1 MNGQT
6 RLALAGAALTLALLA
21 AGAASQEAG
30 PAATVKI
37 GMAGSL
43 VRDVP
48 PALVQVMTPPF
59 QSLMR
64 EQTGLN
70 GEIVTAGDAHDL
82 GRRLNDQD
90 VQLGVFHGFEFAWAQ
105 EKYPDLRPLVIAVN
119 RHRTLRAFLM
129 VRNDS
134 EATGVADL
142 KGKAVSVPRRTRE
155 HCILFLERELKLQ
168 GAEAKDYFGSVV
180 NHASIEDAL
189 DDILRGKVQ
198 AALVDGVSL
207 DTYEQVKSGCFAR
220 LKVLTKSE
228 AFPAAVVA
236 YKQGTLDKATLGKF
250 RNGMINAN
258 QTSRGRDL
266 MGMWKLTAF
275 ESIPEDFPQT
285 LAAILKAYP
294 APAPAARSKN

>member
-1 MNGQT
+1 
-6 RLALAGAALTLALLA
+6 
-21 AGAASQEAG
+21 
-30 PAATVKI
+30 
-37 GMAGSL
+37 
-43 VRDVP
+43 
-48 PALVQVMTPPF
+48 
-59 QSLMR
+59 
-64 EQTGLN
+64 
-70 GEIVTAGDAHDL
+70 
-82 GRRLNDQD
+82 
-90 VQLGVFHGFEFAWAQ
+90 
-105 EKYPDLRPLVIAVN
+105 
-119 RHRTLRAFLM
+119 M